1 MNLLFV
7 HQGFP
12 GQYIHILRQL
22 AASGQHRLCGLGM
35 APRVEGLP
43 AGITYIPYGVKR
55 GNTQGIHPLAM
66 ETESKLIR
74 AEGCGR
80 VAHRLREQGFQPD
93 LICAHPGWGEALFL
107 KDIWPDAPLLT
118 YQEFFYQARGFDF
131 DFEPDQQ
138 GEHSWLD
145 LAKLRMK
152 TANLLLHLQA
162 SDWCVTPTQF
172 QRSTFPAEWQA
183 RISVIH
189 EGINTSTAAPDEG
202 VAPLTLPDGTEI
214 RRGEPIVTFVN
225 RHLEPYR
232 GCHTF
237 LRAIPELQRLA
248 PDARVVIVGQQSG
261 VSYGKVAPGGSW
273 KDVFL
278 PEIEGRHDP
287 SRVHFTD
294 TLPYGSFL
302 QLLKI
307 SAVHVY
313 LTYPFV
319 LSWSL
324 LEAMSSGC
332 AVVGS
337 ATAPVQEVI
346 RDGVHGLLVDFFSPG
361 DLATA
366 VAELLADRQRAA
378 ALGAAAREH
387 VLQHYRL
394 ESCVAQHLALMQ
406 LVASGALK
414 AS

>member
-12 GQYIHILRQL
+12 GQYVHIVRQL
-22 AASGQHRLCGLGM
+22 ATSGQHRICAIGM
-35 APRVEGLP
+35 AKRPPGLP
-43 AGITYIPYGVKR
+43 ETITYLPYSVQR
-55 GNTQGIHPLAM
+55 GNTPGIHPLAM

-80 VAHRLREQGFQPD
+80 VAHGLREQGFRPD

-107 KDIWPDAPLLT
+107 KDIWPESPLLT
-118 YQEFFYQARGFDF
+118 YQEFFYQPHGLDS

-138 GEHSWLD
+138 GDKSWLD
-145 LAKLRMK
+145 DAKLRMK
-152 TANLLLHLQA
+152 TANLLLNLQA

-172 QRSTFPAEWQA
+172 QRSTFPAEWQS

-189 EGINTSTAAPDEG
+189 EGINTTAAAPDEA
-202 VAPLTLPDGTEI
+202 VAPLCLPDGTEI

-225 RHLEPYR
+225 RRLEPYR

-237 LRAIPELQRLA
+237 LRALPELQRLA
-248 PDARVVIVGQQSG
+248 PDARVVIVGSQQG
-261 VSYGKVAPGGSW
+261 VSYGKEAPGGSW

-278 PEIEGRHDP
+278 PEIDGHYDP

-294 TLPYGSFL
+294 TLPYASFL

-324 LEAMSSGC
+324 LEAMSCGC

-346 RDGVHGLLVDFFSPG
+346 QHGQNGLLVDFFSPN

-366 VAELLADRQRAA
+366 TAELLGNREQAA
-378 ALGAAAREH
+378 QLGAAAREL
-387 VLQHYRL
+387 VVRQYRL
-394 ESCVAQHLALMQ
+394 ESCLAHQLALMQ
-406 LVASGALK
+406 LVAARRLP
-414 AS
+414 